1 MKKITYILAF
11 AALVGTTLF
20 TSCSPDKDDKPPT
33 IEFVPDATTATKG
46 PGEIINFD
54 LILKSTGKNLR
65 KLDITR
71 QYGSIG
77 NDSNWQFTSFD
88 KSEALT
94 GTTQKY
100 YFIDTIPFGINTVK
114 YSFTLTKEN
123 SKLAYKEF
131 TITVKQPITWGT
143 ITRVVESFVMDNQFT
158 PSGSQFW
165 GLSLTNKALDIAT
178 AKTNAD
184 KIDFVFGHRSA
195 VDGGAFLGGPY
206 SADAR
211 VIYDNT
217 STSPDKLST
226 WSVSNKT
233 LFKTTTLTPA
243 EFDNCTSDSMI
254 LAQTAIGV
262 NNDSYKTVKENEV
275 VAFITKSGKKG
286 LFKVV
291 SVSGSFDSNTAGEIN
306 FDLISADK

>member
-20 TSCSPDKDDKPPT
+20 TSCGGDDHFPPT
-33 IEFVPDATTATKG
+33 IAFVPDSTTATKG

-54 LILKSTGKNLR
+54 LILKSTGDDKLT

-71 QYGSIG
+71 QY
-77 NDSNWQFTSFD
+77 DSTANASY

-94 GTTQKY
+94 GLNQY
-100 YFIDTIPFGINTVK
+100 YNFIDTIPFGINTVK
-114 YSFTLTKEN
+114 YSFTLRKSN
-123 SKLAYKEF
+123 GLNASKEF

-143 ITRVVESFVMDNQFT
+143 FTRVVESFAMDNQFT

-217 STSPDKLST
+217 STDKLST
-226 WSVSNKT
+226 WSVWNKT

-286 LFKVV
+286 LFKVN

>member
-20 TSCSPDKDDKPPT
+20 TSSCNERERDDKYPT

-54 LILKSTGKNLR
+54 LILKSTGDGNLH

-71 QYGSIG
+71 QYGSTA
-77 NDSNWQFTSFD
+77 NASYY

-94 GTTQKY
+94 GKIQY
-100 YFIDTIPFGINTVK
+100 YDFIDTIPFGINTVK
-114 YSFTLTKEN
+114 YSFKLTKEN
-123 SKLAYKEF
+123 GRQAYKEF

-143 ITRVVESFVMDNQFT
+143 ITRVVESFAMDNQFT

-286 LFKVV
+286 LFKVN

>member
-20 TSCSPDKDDKPPT
+20 TSCGEDDRYPPT
-33 IEFVPDATTATKG
+33 IAFDPDSTTATKG

-54 LILKSTGKNLR
+54 LILKSMGDGNL
-65 KLDITR
+65 KQLDITR
-71 QYGSIG
+71 QY
-77 NDSNWQFTSFD
+77 DSTANASY

-94 GTTQKY
+94 GLNHY
-100 YFIDTIPFGINTVK
+100 YDFIDTIPFGINTVK
-114 YSFTLTKEN
+114 YSFTLRKSN
-123 SKLAYKEF
+123 GLNAYKEF

-143 ITRVVESFVMDNQFT
+143 ITRVVESFAMDNQFT

-226 WSVSNKT
+226 WSVWNKT

-286 LFKVV
+286 LFKVN

>member
-20 TSCSPDKDDKPPT
+20 TSSCTDDKDPT

-54 LILKSTGKNLR
+54 LILKSNGDGNLR

-71 QYGSIG
+71 QYGSTA
-77 NDSNWQFTSFD
+77 NASYH

-114 YSFTLTKEN
+114 YSFTLTKGN
-123 SKLAYKEF
+123 GHRAYKEF

-143 ITRVVESFVMDNQFT
+143 ITRVVESFAMDNQFT

-226 WSVSNKT
+226 WSVPNKT

-286 LFKVV
+286 LFKVN